1 MDHIKDVLSQV
12 VGKMS
17 RRELDYPSKI
27 DRIWQNILE
36 PQELKHASLVGT
48 RDGVLLVLV
57 DSPVWLYQMRAGK
70 NKILE
75 KLKDEGLDI
84 KEIRFQIGKVK

>member
-1 MDHIKDVLSQV
+1 MDHVKDVLQQII
-12 VGKMS
+12 GKIS
-17 RRELDYPSKI
+17 RRELDYPNKV

-36 PQELKHASLVGT
+36 PQELKHTSLVGI

-57 DSPVWLYQMRAGK
+57 DSPVWLYQMRMKK

-75 KLKDEGLDI
+75 KLQAEESDVKN
-84 KEIRFQIGKVK
+84 IRFQIGKVK